1 MAKGPTYNNE
11 EQDLLEKLA
20 KRGGSPTVLAK
31 EFLSTLPGNDR
42 SETALVQKIRK
53 MIIDLKPAGSVPAKR
68 TRAPRAPQVNAAPMS
83 DAPAASPQVA
93 AADGSTRVRKP
104 ASFIPTVNGNLPAP
118 VTAHNGNGNGNGSNG
133 HDVITVDLGGLKL
146 IGSKKRVGE
155 ALQQL
160 G

>member
-31 EFLSTLPGNDR
+31 EFMSTLPANDR

-53 MIIDLKPAGSVPAKR
+53 MIIELKPAGSAPAKKS
-68 TRAPRAPQVNAAPMS
+68 RAPKVNAAPMS
-83 DAPAASPQVA
+83 DAPAAA
-93 AADGSTRVRKP
+93 APAAEGSTRVRKP
-104 ASFIPTVNGNLPAP
+104 ASFIHTANESLPAP
-118 VTAHNGNGNGNGSNG
+118 TPSNGNGGNGNGNGNGHNG

>member
-53 MIIDLKPAGSVPAKR
+53 MIIELKPAGSVPAKKQ
-68 TRAPRAPQVNAAPMS
+68 RAPKVNAAPMS
-83 DAPAASPQVA
+83 DAPAAASPVVTPMSE
-93 AADGSTRVRKP
+93 GSARVRKP
-104 ASFIPTVNGNLPAP
+104 ASFIHTAKESLPAP
-118 VTAHNGNGNGNGSNG
+118 TPSNGNGNGNGNGHNG

>member
-1 MAKGPTYNNE
+1 
-11 EQDLLEKLA
+11 
-20 KRGGSPTVLAK
+20 
-31 EFLSTLPGNDR
+31 
-42 SETALVQKIRK
+42 
-53 MIIDLKPAGSVPAKR
+53 MIIELKPAGSVPAKK
-68 TRAPRAPQVNAAPMS
+68 TRAPKVNAAPMS
-83 DAPAASPQVA
+83 DAPAAAAPQVV

-104 ASFIPTVNGNLPAP
+104 ASFIPTANADLPAP
-118 VTAHNGNGNGNGSNG
+118 VAAHNGNGNGHNG

>member
-1 MAKGPTYNNE
+1 
-11 EQDLLEKLA
+11 
-20 KRGGSPTVLAK
+20 VLAK

-53 MIIDLKPAGSVPAKR
+53 MIIELKPAGSVPAKK
-68 TRAPRAPQVNAAPMS
+68 TRAPKVNAAPMS
-83 DAPAASPQVA
+83 DAPAAAAPQVV

-104 ASFIPTVNGNLPAP
+104 ASFIPAAKADLPAP
-118 VTAHNGNGNGNGSNG
+118 VAAHNGNGNGNGHNG

>member
-53 MIIDLKPAGSVPAKR
+53 MIIELKPAGSVPAKK
-68 TRAPRAPQVNAAPMS
+68 TRAPKVNAAPMS
-83 DAPAASPQVA
+83 DAPAAAAPQVV

-104 ASFIPTVNGNLPAP
+104 ASFIPTANADLPAP
-118 VTAHNGNGNGNGSNG
+118 VAAHNGNGNGHGP
-133 HDVITVDLGGLKL
+133 DVITVDLGGLKL